1 MLKLQTYLDGQN
13 VTDSDLFAIHPVD
26 FRWVAIH
33 PDYNLIF
40 FTVGSD
46 STLMCYDMDRRQ
58 VKVICNH
65 DGYPRVLYV
74 PLYVFLLGFGSSFL
88 G

>member
-1 MLKLQTYLDGQN
+1 M
-13 VTDSDLFAIHPVD
+13 VSA
-26 FRWVAIH
+26 
-33 PDYNLIF
+33 
-40 FTVGSD
+40 
-46 STLMCYDMDRRQ
+46 STLMCYNMDLRQ

-74 PLYVFLLGFGSSFL
+74 PLYVFLLGFGSRFL